1 MKPPQSHVFAIDGR
15 RYLAS
20 RFVLHAMY
28 QFLPAALDCDVPTP
42 AYTWE
47 LTSVER
53 RLRREAVEHVT
64 LMVVS
69 EESSGTIPSSKRR
82 LLPLF

>member
-1 MKPPQSHVFAIDGR
+1 MKPPQSHVFAIDSR

-20 RFVLHAMY
+20 QFVLHVMY

-42 AYTWE
+42 AYMWE

-53 RLRREAVEHVT
+53 RLHREAMGGFT

-69 EESSGTIPSSKRR
+69 DESSGTIPLSKRR
-82 LLPLF
+82 LLLF